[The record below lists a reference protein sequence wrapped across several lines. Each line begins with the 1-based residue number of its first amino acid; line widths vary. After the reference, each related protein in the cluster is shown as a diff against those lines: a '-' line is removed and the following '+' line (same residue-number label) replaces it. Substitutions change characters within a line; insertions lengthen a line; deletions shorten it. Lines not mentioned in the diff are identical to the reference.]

1 MPQIGKV
8 KNKVI
13 LVIPAYNEEKTIG
26 NLIKKSRHYCDEI
39 LVVSAEKATDNTRK
53 IAKSLGCK
61 VLIDNGKGKGAGM
74 RLAIESVKEGII
86 VFMDADGSHITS
98 DIPKLTGPIKSGKA
112 DMVIGSRFLGGSE
125 EMHGDF
131 DKFLRVFFSMGIAL
145 IINWRFRSSI
155 QDTQN
160 GFRAIKAD
168 VAKKLD
174 LEANIFDIETEMIMK
189 CLKKKRK
196 ILEVPSKELKRKY
209 GKSGIR
215 VFPMGFIYAW
225 RVFKNLF

>member
-1 MPQIGKV
+1 MPQISKV
-8 KNKVI
+8 KSKVI
-13 LVIPAYNEEKTIG
+13 LVISTYNEEKTIE

-39 LVVSAEKATDNTRK
+39 LVVSAKNATDRTRE
-53 IAKSLGCK
+53 IAKSLGVE

-74 RLAIESVKEGII
+74 RLAISHVKNGII
-86 VFMDADGSHITS
+86 VFMDADGSHIPS
-98 DIPKLTGPIKSGKA
+98 DIPKLVKPIKDGRCE
-112 DMVIGSRFLGGSE
+112 MVVGSRFLGGSE
-125 EMHGDF
+125 ELHGDF

-168 VAKKLD
+168 TAKKLN
-174 LEANIFDIETEMIMK
+174 LKSNIFDIETEMVMK
-189 CLKKKRK
+189 CLKKKYK
-196 ILEVPSKELKRKY
+196 ILEVPCKELKRKY
-209 GKSGIR
+209 GKSGIKI
-215 VFPMGFIYAW
+215 FPMGFIYAW

>member
-8 KNKVI
+8 KNKVN

-26 NLIKKSRHYCDEI
+26 DLIKKSRHYCDEI

-74 RLAIESVKEGII
+74 RLAINNIKEGII
-86 VFMDADGSHITS
+86 VFMDADGSHIPS
-98 DIPKLTGPIKSGKA
+98 DIPKLVKPIKDGRCE
-112 DMVIGSRFLGGSE
+112 MVVGSRFLGGSE
-125 EMHGDF
+125 ELHGDF

-168 VAKKLD
+168 TAKKLN
-174 LEANIFDIETEMIMK
+174 LKSNIFDIET
-189 CLKKKRK
+189 
-196 ILEVPSKELKRKY
+196 
-209 GKSGIR
+209 
-215 VFPMGFIYAW
+215 
-225 RVFKNLF
+225 